1 MGVLESH
8 HLGLIHEHSVGFVH
22 LKVMTQKEFLYV
34 EKYRP
39 QTIEDTILPKGVKKS
54 FSEFVSN
61 KEIPNLLLCGTA
73 GTGKTTI
80 ARALCGELGADF
92 IVINGS
98 DEGRLIET
106 LRTKIKNF
114 ASTVSLSGGSKV
126 VILDEAD
133 YISAESVQP
142 ALRMFI
148 EEFSSNCR
156 FIFTCNYKNRIIPAL
171 HSRCTVID
179 FAIPNNEKQTLAM
192 SALDRLKSICKEE
205 SIEFNEKVLVEL
217 IMKFFPDF
225 RRCINEV
232 QRYGASGVIDSG
244 LLATLSEEKL
254 TPLIDMMAEKN
265 WSAMRKWVG
274 QNSDNDFNT
283 LYRKVFNTL
292 EQRLEPSSIPV
303 AVLFIADYQ
312 YKSAFAMDS
321 EINFVACLTEI
332 MGECKFK

>member
-1 MGVLESH
+1 MN
-8 HLGLIHEHSVGFVH
+8 
-22 LKVMTQKEFLYV
+22 TNDFLYV

-39 QTIEDTILPKGVKKS
+39 TIIADTILPKGVKKT
-54 FSEFVSN
+54 FEEFVTN
-61 KEIPNLLLCGTA
+61 NEIPNLMLCGSA
-73 GTGKTTI
+73 GTGKTTV
-80 ARALCGELGADF
+80 AKALCNQLGADF

-98 DEGRLIET
+98 DEGRLIDT

-133 YISAESVQP
+133 YISADSVQP
-142 ALRMFI
+142 ALRNFI

-156 FIFTCNYKNRIIPAL
+156 FIFTCNYKNRIIEPL

-179 FAIPNNEKQTLAM
+179 FTIPNKEKQTLAM
-192 SALDRLKSICKEE
+192 AGLNRLKQICDNE
-205 SIEFNEKVLVEL
+205 SIQYDEKVLVEL

-254 TPLIDMMAEKN
+254 TPLIDMIAGKN
-265 WSAMRKWVG
+265 WTAMRKWVG
-274 QNSDNDFNT
+274 QNSDNDFNN
-283 LYRKVFNTL
+283 LYRKVFDAL
-292 EQRLEPSSIPV
+292 ETRLQPSSIPA

-321 EINFVACLTEI
+321 EINFTACLTEI
-332 MGECKFK
+332 MSECKFK

>member
-1 MGVLESH
+1 MN
-8 HLGLIHEHSVGFVH
+8 
-22 LKVMTQKEFLYV
+22 EFLYV

-39 QTIEDTILPKGVKKS
+39 QTIEETILPKELKDTFK
-54 FSEFVSN
+54 EFVKN
-61 KEIPNLLLCGTA
+61 GEVPNLLLCGSA
-73 GTGKTTI
+73 GVGKTTV
-80 ARALCGELGADF
+80 AKALCNELGADF

-98 DEGRLIET
+98 DEGRLIDT

-114 ASTVSLSGGSKV
+114 ASSVSLSGGAKV

-133 YISAESVQP
+133 YISADSVQP
-142 ALRMFI
+142 ALRNFI

-156 FIFTCNYKNRIIPAL
+156 FIFTCNYKNRIIPPL
-171 HSRCTVID
+171 HSRTTVID
-179 FAIPNNEKQTLAM
+179 FGITPKLKPQLAQQM
-192 SALDRLKSICKEE
+192 LDRCIRICVQEN
-205 SIEFNEKVLVEL
+205 IEADERVLAEL

-225 RRCINEV
+225 QRVLNEI

-244 LLATLSEEKL
+244 LISTLSEEKL
-254 TPLIDMMAEKN
+254 TPLINNIKEKN

-274 QNSDNDFNT
+274 TNSDNDFNT
-283 LYRKVFNTL
+283 LFRKVFNAL
-292 EQRLEPSSIPV
+292 ELQLEPQSIP
-303 AVLFIADYQ
+303 ACVLIIADYQ

>member
-1 MGVLESH
+1 M
-8 HLGLIHEHSVGFVH
+8 
-22 LKVMTQKEFLYV
+22 KQEFLYV

-39 QTIEDTILPKGVKKS
+39 QNIGDTILPKGVKKS
-54 FSEFVSN
+54 FEEFVQN

-80 ARALCGELGADF
+80 AKAMCNELGADF

-98 DEGRLIET
+98 DEGRLIDT

-114 ASTVSLSGGSKV
+114 ASTVSLSGGPKV

-142 ALRMFI
+142 ALRNFI

-156 FIFTCNYKNRIIPAL
+156 FIFTCNYKNRIIAPL

-179 FAIPNNEKQTLAM
+179 FSIPKSEKSKLAGEFLQRLIQICNEEGIKY
-192 SALDRLKSICKEE
+192 E
-205 SIEFNEKVLVEL
+205 EKVLVEL
-217 IMKFFPDF
+217 ILKFFPDF

-254 TPLIDMMAEKN
+254 TPLIDMLASKD
-265 WSAMRKWVG
+265 WSGMRKWVG
-274 QNSDNDFNT
+274 QNSDNDLNT
-283 LYRKVFNTL
+283 LYRKVFNAL
-292 EQRLEPSSIPV
+292 EQRLEPSSIPA

-332 MGECKFK
+332 MSECKFK

>member
-1 MGVLESH
+1 MN
-8 HLGLIHEHSVGFVH
+8 
-22 LKVMTQKEFLYV
+22 TNEFLYV

-39 QTIEDTILPKGVKKS
+39 TIIADTILPKGVKKT
-54 FSEFVSN
+54 FQEFVSN
-61 KEIPNLLLCGTA
+61 NEIPNLMLCGSQ
-73 GTGKTTI
+73 GTGKTTV
-80 ARALCGELGADF
+80 AKALCNELGADF

-98 DEGRLIET
+98 DEGRLIDT

-133 YISAESVQP
+133 YISADSVQP
-142 ALRMFI
+142 ALRNFI
-148 EEFSSNCR
+148 EELSSNCR
-156 FIFTCNYKNRIIPAL
+156 FIFTCNYKNRIIAPL

-179 FAIPNNEKQTLAM
+179 FTIPNSEKQKLAM
-192 SALDRLKSICKEE
+192 GGLDRLKSICE
-205 SIEFNEKVLVEL
+205 SEGIKYDEKVLVEL
-217 IMKFFPDF
+217 ILKFFPDF

-254 TPLIDMMAEKN
+254 TPLIDMIAGKN
-265 WSAMRKWVG
+265 WSSMRKWVA

-283 LYRKVFNTL
+283 LYRKVFDAL
-292 EQRLEPSSIPV
+292 EQRLEPSSIPA

-321 EINFVACLTEI
+321 EINFVACMTEI
-332 MGECKFK
+332 MSECKFK